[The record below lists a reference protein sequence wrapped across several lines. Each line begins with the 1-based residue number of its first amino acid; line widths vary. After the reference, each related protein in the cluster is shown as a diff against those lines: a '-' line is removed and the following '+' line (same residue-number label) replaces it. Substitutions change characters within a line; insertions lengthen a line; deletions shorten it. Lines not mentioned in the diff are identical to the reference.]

1 MSRQYVLTPAAQAD
15 LNAIEDRTFD
25 SFGLGPAL
33 SLSEAMHRAFADLA
47 EEPGLGHLREDLS
60 PPDRPFRY
68 ITIKQRFMVIY
79 RPSDDGIA
87 IVRIMDGS
95 QDVRGRLS
103 EGA

>member
-1 MSRQYVLTPAAQAD
+1 VSRRYVLTPIAQED

-33 SLSEAMHRAFADLA
+33 SLSEEMHGAFADLA
-47 EEPGLGHLREDLS
+47 EQPGLGHLREDLS
-60 PPDRPFRY
+60 PSDRPFRY

-79 RPSDDGIA
+79 EPIEEGIV
-87 IVRIMDGS
+87 IVRIMDGT

-103 EGA
+103 EDV